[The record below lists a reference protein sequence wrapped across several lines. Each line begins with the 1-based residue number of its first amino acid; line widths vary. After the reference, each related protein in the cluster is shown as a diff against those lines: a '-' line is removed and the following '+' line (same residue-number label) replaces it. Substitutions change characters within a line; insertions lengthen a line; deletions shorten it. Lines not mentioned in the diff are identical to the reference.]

1 MNVANALRNVANAF
15 ENNFSALE
23 NVANGLKYVVMR
35 CQCIF
40 QRIFQRIFD
49 LSLMPGFRKEGH
61 IWPNNPVGFV
71 SVLFSPDNPTG
82 SMLTIIAIII
92 TVNQGI

>member
-1 MNVANALRNVANAF
+1 MNVANALRNVVNAF
-15 ENNFSALE
+15 VENNFSALK

-61 IWPNNPVGFV
+61 IYKN
-71 SVLFSPDNPTG
+71 
-82 SMLTIIAIII
+82 
-92 TVNQGI
+92 

>member
-1 MNVANALRNVANAF
+1 MNIANALRNVANAF
-15 ENNFSALE
+15 KNNFSALE

-40 QRIFQRIFD
+40 QRIFD

-61 IWPNNPVGFV
+61 KYEANEVVTDDISSLKPWPNRPASRRKWMQVE
-71 SVLFSPDNPTG
+71 L
-82 SMLTIIAIII
+82 A
-92 TVNQGI
+92 